1 MDPDFVHRLDQ
12 LREVCGFPFVI
23 TSGFRSPS
31 HPVEAAKEIPGT
43 HSQGI
48 AVDIKVDNGLQRR
61 KLVEEALKMS
71 FNGIGVA
78 KSFVHIDD
86 RASTAVLWA
95 Y

>member
-1 MDPDFVHRLDQ
+1 MNPDFVHRLDQ
-12 LREVCGFPFVI
+12 LREVCGFPFII
-23 TSGFRSPS
+23 TSGFRDPS
-31 HPVEAAKEIPGT
+31 HPVEAAKEVPGT

-48 AVDIKVDNGLQRR
+48 AVDIKVNNGFQRR
-61 KLVEEALKMS
+61 KLVQEALKMG

-86 RASTAVLWA
+86 RDSTAVLWA